1 VEVAAKAL
9 LYPEPGVEE
18 LLNSKV
24 SAETEQEVP

>member
-1 VEVAAKAL
+1 